1 MYLVTDSSI
10 QKLSN
15 YFLGPSFFSFFLQEK
30 RKYNNILPI
39 IFWVRLNDKTAQEQ
53 LAALLAY
60 QFLFEE

>member
-30 RKYNNILPI
+30 RKFIFPI